1 MPPLLPLPPMS
12 PEQKSVLNRICTEV
26 MFLLQPSNEE
36 LRERDFI
43 IRDLSRF
50 ISKTYPTSRLTLY
63 GSSCNGFAISRSDLD
78 ISLTFTDHPTDETVD
93 SIQIIEK
100 LAEKLKRMSGDLML
114 CKLPSLLL
122 RTTCQTAESVKSC
135 YAAYCLL
142 DADKSYI
149 SAGW

>member
-1 MPPLLPLPPMS
+1 MLDFQSTCPDENLPPLLPLPPMS

-100 LAEKLKRMSGDLML
+100 LAEKLKRMSGDLACRKAVETSVFARL
-114 CKLPSLLL
+114 HPRI
-122 RTTCQTAESVKSC
+122 RT
-135 YAAYCLL
+135 
-142 DADKSYI
+142 
-149 SAGW
+149 